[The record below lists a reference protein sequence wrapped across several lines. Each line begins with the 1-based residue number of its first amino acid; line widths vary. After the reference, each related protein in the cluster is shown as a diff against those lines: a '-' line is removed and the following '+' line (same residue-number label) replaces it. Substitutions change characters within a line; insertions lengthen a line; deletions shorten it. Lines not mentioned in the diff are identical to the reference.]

1 MDVLYVL
8 FIISICALQFSKS
21 VESEQFCSKFPYA
34 EQTLERMLRVEAKVD
49 QWDKEMKRFE
59 EAILSVL
66 EHRRD
71 KTDKQLQKLRDE
83 IEKMQDGRMRNQFI
97 AFNAY
102 TKVSGKY
109 PIGEAVI
116 FPEVLLNEGGGYNST
131 TGHFTAPV
139 AGLYHFTAHVCN
151 QDTKAMVI
159 SIKHGTNTIAVGT
172 EYEDNN
178 SSCSSLSAPALMKA
192 GESVYVKSTYEHNYM
207 QFNVYRQ
214 PSFMGVL
221 VQSRQ

>member
-1 MDVLYVL
+1 
-8 FIISICALQFSKS
+8 
-21 VESEQFCSKFPYA
+21 
-34 EQTLERMLRVEAKVD
+34 MLRVEAKVD

-59 EAILSVL
+59 ETILSVL

-83 IEKMQDGRMRNQFI
+83 IEKMQESEAGNAVI

-109 PIGEAVI
+109 PFLQVVI

-139 AGLYHFTAHVCN
+139 AGLYLFTAHVCN
-151 QDTKAMVI
+151 QDKMPMSI
-159 SIKHGTNTIAVGT
+159 SIMHGGNKIAVST
-172 EYEDNN
+172 EYEDNHT
-178 SSCSSLSAPALMKA
+178 SCSSLSAPAIMEAK
-192 GESVYVKSTYEHNYM
+192 EQVYVTSAYSENYM
-207 QFNVYRQ
+207 RYNTHRW

-221 VQSRQ
+221 VQRRH